1 MSTLLDC
8 NVCNTN
14 QRPETQHVQIQI
26 QVKKVKV
33 KAKERTVLILYL
45 LTITVSCHLKNPGE
59 SWIHDSMFIHCRQ
72 ETWVIDPNDDRG
84 VNSTIFL
91 DDVLRL
97 LQHMKEGDIDDIMM
111 TVN

>member
-1 MSTLLDC
+1 
-8 NVCNTN
+8 
-14 QRPETQHVQIQI
+14 
-26 QVKKVKV
+26 
-33 KAKERTVLILYL
+33 
-45 LTITVSCHLKNPGE
+45 
-59 SWIHDSMFIHCRQ
+59 MFIHCRQ